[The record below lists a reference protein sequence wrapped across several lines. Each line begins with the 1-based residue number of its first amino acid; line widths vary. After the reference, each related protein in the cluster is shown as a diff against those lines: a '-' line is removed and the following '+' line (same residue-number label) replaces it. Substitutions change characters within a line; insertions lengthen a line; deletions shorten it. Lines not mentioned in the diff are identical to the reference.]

1 MRNVS
6 RESTD
11 RNKRNRNNM
20 KKEIFDSFSAIATII
35 KRLKIL
41 FIYLYIYIYND
52 QMYFRDDTFFY

>member
-41 FIYLYIYIYND
+41 FIYLYIYI
-52 QMYFRDDTFFY
+52 